1 MNRLLKTASAL
12 LAAGLATACSSLA
25 PPPVEPRLDV
35 APTLGSAASS
45 PAAEVRL
52 PEWRAFFADARLVQL
67 IERAL
72 ANNRDLRVAVLNVE
86 RARAL
91 HGIQAAARVP
101 TVAAAAAVSR
111 SGGDSR
117 DTTGSA
123 SLGVGTTDYE
133 IDLFGRVRSLDEAA
147 LQRYFAQDEARRSAE
162 LSLVAE
168 LASAWLALSADHQ
181 LLQGA
186 RATQA
191 NRLEALQLAERRHE
205 LGAISGLDL
214 VQARSAVEAARVD
227 VARLEG
233 QVAADRNALSLL
245 AGGPVPEALW
255 PGPWGEAVTAWPGVP
270 EGLASTVLLR
280 RPDVRRAERLLNAA
294 QADIGAARAAFFP
307 SIRLTGSAGVA
318 SPELSGLFKSGT
330 FVWSVLPQLTLP
342 IFTGGRLQAGLEVAQ
357 ADRDIALAQYER
369 AVQAG
374 FREVA
379 DALDREATLAR
390 QRQAQQALAA
400 RAREAEVLARARYDA
415 GRDGYLPLL
424 DAQRTRVA
432 AEQALVAAQLAEQ
445 ANRVTLYKAL
455 GGAFTGQQERQ
466 EPRP

>member
-1 MNRLLKTASAL
+1 MNRLLKPAAAL
-12 LAAGLATACSSLA
+12 LVAGLASACGTLA
-25 PPPVEPRLDV
+25 PPPATPRPDI
-35 APTLGSAASS
+35 APALGNAAASV
-45 PAAEVRL
+45 AAMPL
-52 PEWRAFFADARLVQL
+52 PGWREFLADARLVRLVEQ
-67 IERAL
+67 AL

-91 HGIQAAARVP
+91 HGIQAAARMP
-101 TVAAAAAVSR
+101 TIAAAAAVSR
-111 SGGDSR
+111 SGGDGR
-117 DTTGSA
+117 ATTASH

-168 LASAWLALSADHQ
+168 VASAWLALAADGQ

-186 RATQA
+186 RATLA
-191 NRLEALQLAERRHE
+191 NRLEAQQLAERRHE
-205 LGAISGLDL
+205 LGAIAGLDV

-227 VARLEG
+227 LARLEG
-233 QVAADRNALSLL
+233 QVAADRHALALL
-245 AGGPVPEALW
+245 AGGPLPEGVE

-270 EGLASTVLLR
+270 QGLPSTVLLR
-280 RPDVRRAERLLNAA
+280 RPDVRRAEHLLQAA

-318 SPELSGLFKSGT
+318 SPELSGLFKGGA
-330 FVWSVLPQLTLP
+330 FFWSVLPQLTLP

-379 DALDREATLAR
+379 DALARDGTLAQ
-390 QRQAQQALAA
+390 QRQAQQALAD
-400 RAREAEVLARARYDA
+400 RAREAEALARARYDA

-432 AEQALVAAQLAEQ
+432 ADQALVAAQLAEQ
-445 ANRVTLYKAL
+445 GNRVTLYKAL
-455 GGAFTGQQERQ
+455 GGPWKES
-466 EPRP
+466 RP